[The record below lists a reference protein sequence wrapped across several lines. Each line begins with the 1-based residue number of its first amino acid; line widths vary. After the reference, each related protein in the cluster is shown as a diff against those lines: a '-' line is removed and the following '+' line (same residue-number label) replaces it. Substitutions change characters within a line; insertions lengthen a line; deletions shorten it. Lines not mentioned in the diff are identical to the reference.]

1 MYKNFSEDTFL
12 AELIDNDV
20 NNKVL
25 QEKNLEEAVR
35 VLHREL
41 KYLADKLAPLKIVQ
55 IHKNYQPAL
64 SPETKELIKRRDS
77 MRKQLQGT
85 RDLQLETQYKE
96 LVGEVKKR
104 VKTDKKNHHL
114 AKYETDQTPKGAW
127 KAARSILGQ
136 DSTTS
141 PRAIELEDGSWVNNQ
156 KQMADIFA
164 KHYNDKVKKLRSQKR
179 RQPNIDPVVRLERAL
194 SQRETFSPSDLPPD
208 HEPEGATQ
216 TQNIPF
222 RL

>member
-12 AELIDNDV
+12 EELIDNDV

-85 RDLQLETQYKE
+85 RDLQLESQYKE

-104 VKTDKKNHHL
+104 VNTDKK
-114 AKYETDQTPKGAW
+114 TPTGK
-127 KAARSILGQ
+127 I
-136 DSTTS
+136 
-141 PRAIELEDGSWVNNQ
+141 
-156 KQMADIFA
+156 
-164 KHYNDKVKKLRSQKR
+164 
-179 RQPNIDPVVRLERAL
+179 
-194 SQRETFSPSDLPPD
+194 
-208 HEPEGATQ
+208 
-216 TQNIPF
+216 
-222 RL
+222 